1 MWESLVSPLSNSIS
15 INLSVIFTQ
24 LCTAVVFLAPI
35 QFYKIKKFRRV
46 SLVLWAL
53 SIIYL
58 LLSSIAQNAM
68 GISLFPSQRN
78 LILFESRET
87 DTSDYTQFENHCAR
101 VFLSQMNRKYFDDLD
116 WNKLQQDVLAS
127 AVKIEKELKL
137 NLKTRPMKAKGS
149 WGLNAWLGLAYQGA
163 AYYDPIL
170 SEVTIPKDWKFD
182 PAFVLQS
189 YYHECAHAFFSLS
202 EKEATVLEFLLL
214 WNSEIPEIQALAAW
228 MVVSQSPELMNKE
241 SEFFK
246 SEVVQDFLAWKI
258 SHNKSRAIYLK
269 KHPMVSSL
277 KSVLNQ
283 VQLQNRP
290 SKYGFERKPP
300 VKLPLFQSI
309 YYYARQFHVLELER
323 E

>member
-15 INLSVIFTQ
+15 INLSVVFTQ
-24 LCTAVVFLAPI
+24 LCTGMVLLTPI
-35 QFYKIKKFRRV
+35 VFYKIKKYRKV
-46 SLVLWAL
+46 SLGFWVL
-53 SIIYL
+53 SILYL
-58 LLSSIAQNAM
+58 LLSSIAQNAI

-78 LILFESRET
+78 LVLFATRET
-87 DTSDYTQFENHCAR
+87 KTAEYTQFEKECALI
-101 VFLSQMNRKYFDDLD
+101 FLSQMKRKYFDDLD

-127 AVKIEKELKL
+127 AVKIEKELNLSL
-137 NLKTRPMKAKGS
+137 NTRPMKAKGS

-202 EKEATVLEFLLL
+202 ETEATVLEFLLL
-214 WNSEIPEIQALAAW
+214 WNSDIPEIQALGAW
-228 MVVSQSPELMNKE
+228 MVVSQSTELMNKE
-241 SEFFK
+241 NEFFK
-246 SEVVQDFLAWKI
+246 SELVQDFLAWKI

-277 KSVLNQ
+277 RSVMNK

-309 YYYARQFHVLELER
+309 HYYARLFPVL
-323 E
+323 

>member
-24 LCTAVVFLAPI
+24 LCIGMVLLAPI
-35 QFYKIKKFRRV
+35 LFYIIKKFRKA
-46 SLVLWAL
+46 SLVLWFL
-53 SIIYL
+53 SAFYL
-58 LLSSIAQNAM
+58 LLSSIAQNAI
-68 GISLFPSQRN
+68 GVSLFPSQRN
-78 LILFESRET
+78 LILFVSRET
-87 DTSDYTQFENHCAR
+87 NTADYTQFENECAR
-101 VFLSQMNRKYFDDLD
+101 IFLSQMKRKYFDHLD

-127 AVKIEKELKL
+127 AVKIEKELNLSL
-137 NLKTRPMKAKGS
+137 NTRPMKAKGS

-214 WNSEIPEIQALAAW
+214 WNSDIPEIQALAAW
-228 MVVSQSPELMNKE
+228 MVVSQSPELMNKD

-246 SEVVQDFLAWKI
+246 SELVQDFLAWKI

-277 KSVLNQ
+277 KSIMNK
-283 VQLQNRP
+283 VQLQNNP
-290 SKYGFERKPP
+290 SKYGFERKAP

-309 YYYARQFHVLELER
+309 HYFARQLPVLELER